1 MLLKFGEAMQTDPL
15 LYEKIDRWL
24 FELTIYLTKTYGH
37 EVESLI
43 SNTINKW
50 DPEMIT
56 DKIESEVGRD
66 LQFIRI
72 NGTLIGGLVGLLI
85 YTVSYLVRLW

>member
-1 MLLKFGEAMQTDPL
+1 
-15 LYEKIDRWL
+15 LYAKIDGWL
-24 FELTIYLTKTYGH
+24 YQVILYVSTSYGH

-43 SNTINKW
+43 SQTIDNWGSDK
-50 DPEMIT
+50 IT

-72 NGTLIGGLVGLLI
+72 NGTLIGGLAGLVI
-85 YTVSYLVRLW
+85 YTVSFLAKQL